1 LVCRTLYLQQCPIV
15 YSVRSLPGFEPVAAE
30 KPHARIIWDCTFGP
44 DSSYFV
50 TAARDKQFKLWK
62 RAASEG
68 DKWELAATVKGAEA
82 ATAVA
87 IIRDEENQ
95 R

>member
-1 LVCRTLYLQQCPIV
+1 M
-15 YSVRSLPGFEPVAAE
+15 
-30 KPHARIIWDCTFGP
+30 
-44 DSSYFV
+44 
-50 TAARDKQFKLWK
+50 TAARDKQFKVWK
-62 RAASEG
+62 KAAPAG

-87 IIRDEENQ
+87 IVRDEENQ